1 MAQHEIE
8 RRSNIDRLLIR
19 HARKSPREIEEATG
33 IPANEAIARLNE
45 LLDSRDHLTL
55 RRQEVL
61 LVEEMNELFHESRD
75 RMHNAG
81 DRDFASITNAALR
94 AATQMMQR
102 LDAARKANVI
112 DVDKITEGQARI
124 FGKLFDVALNHILTE
139 LSKEYDIPKE
149 RIMELHREGMNKSQD
164 YADQNLISEAD

>member
-1 MAQHEIE
+1 
-8 RRSNIDRLLIR
+8 
-19 HARKSPREIEEATG
+19 
-33 IPANEAIARLNE
+33 
-45 LLDSRDHLTL
+45 
-55 RRQEVL
+55 
-61 LVEEMNELFHESRD
+61 
-75 RMHNAG
+75 
-81 DRDFASITNAALR
+81 
-94 AATQMMQR
+94 MMQR